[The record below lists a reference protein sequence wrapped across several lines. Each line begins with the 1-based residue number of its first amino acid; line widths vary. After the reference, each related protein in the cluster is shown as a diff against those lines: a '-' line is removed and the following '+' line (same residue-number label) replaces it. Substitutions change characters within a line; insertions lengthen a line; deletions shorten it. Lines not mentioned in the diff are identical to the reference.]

1 MYEEERMCVRIR
13 REVNINPNKR
23 APLNNC
29 SAQHRTER
37 YRKNVCG
44 VKRKKIGNREKEKET
59 RLTVQIHHRVGL
71 APFKVLISRIL
82 RPAAGLCRRRVCKH
96 IQHYFPFHLN
106 IAKK

>member
-1 MYEEERMCVRIR
+1 MEPKGK
-13 REVNINPNKR
+13 REV
-23 APLNNC
+23 
-29 SAQHRTER
+29 
-37 YRKNVCG
+37 V
-44 VKRKKIGNREKEKET
+44 EKEIET

-106 IAKK
+106 IAKKIITSKTGKFLIMTK